1 MCMDARNWDEEAY
14 RDSIVKAREAQTK
27 TVFRTAWA
35 PSHDPNPDAIVV
47 ASSDGFLA
55 SYSIASCIPRLPL
68 GFGSSGAQNFLPV
81 EPDCVLR
88 GHDGPAYDVKFYG
101 DDEDSLLL
109 SCGDDGRIRGWK
121 WKEVNCSIG
130 NHIQPVVDLVNPQHK
145 GPWGALSPI
154 PENNALA
161 VDTKRGSIYAAA
173 GDSCAYCWDVDTA
186 KVKMVFSGHTDYL
199 HCIVVRNS
207 ASQILTGSED
217 GTARIWD
224 CRSGRCV
231 RVIAPEKDMKSERF
245 SSCVSC
251 IALDASENWLVC
263 GSGPGLFLWNLP
275 ASECISRIST
285 GAPAQDVIF
294 DDNQIL
300 EVGAEPVVSR
310 FDMKGAILSQ
320 IQCAPRLAFSVSLH
334 HSGVTAVGGY
344 GGIVD
349 VISPFGS
356 HLCTFQCQ

>member
-1 MCMDARNWDEEAY
+1 
-14 RDSIVKAREAQTK
+14 
-27 TVFRTAWA
+27 
-35 PSHDPNPDAIVV
+35 
-47 ASSDGFLA
+47 
-55 SYSIASCIPRLPL
+55 
-68 GFGSSGAQNFLPV
+68 
-81 EPDCVLR
+81 
-88 GHDGPAYDVKFYG
+88 
-101 DDEDSLLL
+101 
-109 SCGDDGRIRGWK
+109 
-121 WKEVNCSIG
+121 
-130 NHIQPVVDLVNPQHK
+130 
-145 GPWGALSPI
+145 
-154 PENNALA
+154 
-161 VDTKRGSIYAAA
+161 
-173 GDSCAYCWDVDTA
+173 
-186 KVKMVFSGHTDYL
+186 MVFSGHTDYL

-285 GAPAQDVIF
+285 GAPAQDV
-294 DDNQIL
+294 
-300 EVGAEPVVSR
+300 
-310 FDMKGAILSQ
+310 
-320 IQCAPRLAFSVSLH
+320 
-334 HSGVTAVGGY
+334 TAVGGY

>member
-68 GFGSSGAQNFLPV
+68 GFGSSGAQNFLPVEPDCVLRGHDGPAYDVKFYGDDEDSLLLSFLPV

-285 GAPAQDVIF
+285 GAPAQDV
-294 DDNQIL
+294 
-300 EVGAEPVVSR
+300 
-310 FDMKGAILSQ
+310 
-320 IQCAPRLAFSVSLH
+320 
-334 HSGVTAVGGY
+334 TAVGGY